1 MSWFS
6 KNKQDASS
14 ESLETSITTLLIHA
28 AKLDENY
35 SQDEKIIINK
45 CLVELGFGEK
55 EEVKELMDRCE
66 VLEKEINQILHL
78 TQEIKKLKYADR
90 LKIIEVLVQV
100 VYADGKMDE
109 FEDNLIRRV
118 CGLVYVENA
127 DVGPIKENIKK
138 KLTL

>member
-6 KNKQDASS
+6 KNKQDANF
-14 ESLETSITTLLIHA
+14 ESLETSVATLLIHA
-28 AKLDENY
+28 ARLDENY
-35 SQDEKIIINK
+35 SPNEKLTINK
-45 CLVELGFGEK
+45 CLVQLGFGENDK
-55 EEVKELMDRCE
+55 VEKLIDRCE
-66 VLEKEINQILHL
+66 ALEKESNQILHL
-78 TQEIKKLKYADR
+78 TQEIKKLKYTDR
-90 LKIIEVLVQV
+90 LKIIEVLVEV

-127 DVGPIKENIKK
+127 DVGAIKENIKK

>member
-6 KNKQDASS
+6 KNKQDANF
-14 ESLETSITTLLIHA
+14 ESLETSVATLLIHA
-28 AKLDENY
+28 ARLDENY
-35 SQDEKIIINK
+35 SQDEKLTINK
-45 CLVELGFGEK
+45 CLVELGFGENDK
-55 EEVKELMDRCE
+55 VEKLIDRCE
-66 VLEKEINQILHL
+66 ALEKESSQILHL
-78 TQEIKKLKYADR
+78 TQEIKKLKYTDR

>member
-6 KNKQDASS
+6 KNKQDTNF
-14 ESLETSITTLLIHA
+14 ESLETSVATLLIHA
-28 AKLDENY
+28 ARLDENY
-35 SQDEKIIINK
+35 SPNEKLTINK
-45 CLVELGFGEK
+45 CLVQLGFGENDK
-55 EEVKELMDRCE
+55 VEKLIDRCE
-66 VLEKEINQILHL
+66 ALEKESNQILHL
-78 TQEIKKLKYADR
+78 TQEIKKLKYTDR
-90 LKIIEVLVQV
+90 LKIIEVLVEV

-127 DVGPIKENIKK
+127 DVGTIKENIKK

>member
-6 KNKQDASS
+6 KNKQDTNF
-14 ESLETSITTLLIHA
+14 ESLETSVATLLIHA
-28 AKLDENY
+28 ARLDENY
-35 SQDEKIIINK
+35 SQNEKLTINK
-45 CLVELGFGEK
+45 CLVELGFGENDK
-55 EEVKELMDRCE
+55 VEKLIDRCE
-66 VLEKEINQILHL
+66 TLEKESNQILHL
-78 TQEIKKLKYADR
+78 TQEIKKLKYTDR
-90 LKIIEVLVQV
+90 LKIIEVLVEV

-127 DVGPIKENIKK
+127 DVGTIKENIKK

>member
-6 KNKQDASS
+6 KNKQDANF
-14 ESLETSITTLLIHA
+14 ESLETSVATLLIHA
-28 AKLDENY
+28 ARLDENY
-35 SQDEKIIINK
+35 SPNEKLTINK
-45 CLVELGFGEK
+45 CLVQLGFGENDK
-55 EEVKELMDRCE
+55 VEKLIDRCE
-66 VLEKEINQILHL
+66 ALEKESNQILHL
-78 TQEIKKLKYADR
+78 TQEIKKLKYTDR
-90 LKIIEVLVQV
+90 LKIIEVLVEV

>member
-6 KNKQDASS
+6 KNKQDANF
-14 ESLETSITTLLIHA
+14 ESLETSVATLLIHA
-28 AKLDENY
+28 ARLDENY
-35 SQDEKIIINK
+35 SPNEKLTINK
-45 CLVELGFGEK
+45 CLVELGFGENDK
-55 EEVKELMDRCE
+55 VEKLIDRCE
-66 VLEKEINQILHL
+66 ALEKESNQILHL
-78 TQEIKKLKYADR
+78 TQEIKKLKYTDR

>member
-6 KNKQDASS
+6 KNKQDANF
-14 ESLETSITTLLIHA
+14 ESLETSVATLLIHA
-28 AKLDENY
+28 ARLDENY
-35 SQDEKIIINK
+35 SQDEKLTINK
-45 CLVELGFGEK
+45 CLVELGFGENDK
-55 EEVKELMDRCE
+55 VEKLIDHCE
-66 VLEKEINQILHL
+66 ALEKESNQILHL

>member
-6 KNKQDASS
+6 KNKQDTNS
-14 ESLETSITTLLIHA
+14 ESLETSVTTLLIHA

-35 SQDEKIIINK
+35 SQDEKLTINK
-45 CLVELGFGEK
+45 CLVELGFGDNDKVEK
-55 EEVKELMDRCE
+55 LIDRCE
-66 VLEKEINQILHL
+66 ALEKESNQILHL
-78 TQEIKKLKYADR
+78 TQEIKKLKYTDR
-90 LKIIEVLVQV
+90 LKIIEVLVEV

-127 DVGPIKENIKK
+127 DVGAIKENIKK

>member
-6 KNKQDASS
+6 KNKQDANSKP
-14 ESLETSITTLLIHA
+14 LETSVTTLLIHA

-35 SQDEKIIINK
+35 SQDEKITINK

-55 EEVKELMDRCE
+55 DEVEKLIDRCE
-66 VLEKEINQILHL
+66 VLEKESNQILHL

>member
-6 KNKQDASS
+6 KNKQDTGS
-14 ESLETSITTLLIHA
+14 ESLETSVATLLIHA
-28 AKLDENY
+28 ARLDENY
-35 SQDEKIIINK
+35 SQDEKKTINK
-45 CLVELGFGEK
+45 CLVDLGFGEK
-55 EEVKELMDRCE
+55 EKIEKLIDRCE
-66 VLEKEINQILHL
+66 ILEKESNQILHL
-78 TQEIKKLKYADR
+78 TQEIKKLKYTDR
-90 LKIIEVLVQV
+90 LKIIEILVQV

-127 DVGPIKENIKK
+127 DVGPMKENIKK

>member
-6 KNKQDASS
+6 KNKQDAKS
-14 ESLETSITTLLIHA
+14 ESLETSVTTLLIHA

-35 SQDEKIIINK
+35 SEDEKITINK

-55 EEVKELMDRCE
+55 NEIEKLIDRCE
-66 VLEKEINQILHL
+66 VLEKESNQILHL
-78 TQEIKKLKYADR
+78 TQEIKKLKYTDR
-90 LKIIEVLVQV
+90 LKIIEVLIQV

-127 DVGPIKENIKK
+127 DVGPMKENIKK

>member
-6 KNKQDASS
+6 KNKQDANF
-14 ESLETSITTLLIHA
+14 ESLETSVATLLIHA
-28 AKLDENY
+28 ARLDEKY
-35 SQDEKIIINK
+35 SQDEKLTINK
-45 CLVELGFGEK
+45 CLVELGFGENDK
-55 EEVKELMDRCE
+55 VEKLIDRCE
-66 VLEKEINQILHL
+66 ALEKESNQILHL
-78 TQEIKKLKYADR
+78 TQEIKKLKYTDR

>member
-6 KNKQDASS
+6 KNKQDANF
-14 ESLETSITTLLIHA
+14 ESLETSVATLLIHA
-28 AKLDENY
+28 ARLDENY
-35 SQDEKIIINK
+35 SPNEKLTINK
-45 CLVELGFGEK
+45 CLVQLGFGENDK
-55 EEVKELMDRCE
+55 VEKLIDRCE
-66 VLEKEINQILHL
+66 ALEKESNQILHL
-78 TQEIKKLKYADR
+78 TQEIKKLKYTDR
-90 LKIIEVLVQV
+90 IKIIEVLVEV

-127 DVGPIKENIKK
+127 DVGTIKENIKK

>member
-6 KNKQDASS
+6 KNKQDANS
-14 ESLETSITTLLIHA
+14 ESLETSVTTLLIHA

-55 EEVKELMDRCE
+55 REVEKLIDRCE

-78 TQEIKKLKYADR
+78 TQEIKKLKYIDR

-118 CGLVYVENA
+118 CGLVYVENV
-127 DVGPIKENIKK
+127 DVGPMKENIKK

>member
-28 AKLDENY
+28 AKLDEKY
-35 SQDEKIIINK
+35 SQDEKITINK
-45 CLVELGFGEK
+45 CLVGLGFGEK
-55 EEVKELMDRCE
+55 DEVEKLIDRCE
-66 VLEKEINQILHL
+66 VLEKESNQILHL
-78 TQEIKKLKYADR
+78 TQEIKKLKYTDR

-118 CGLVYVENA
+118 CGLVYVENV

>member
-6 KNKQDASS
+6 KNKQDANS

-28 AKLDENY
+28 AKLDEKY
-35 SQDEKIIINK
+35 SQDEKITINK
-45 CLVELGFGEK
+45 CLVGLGFGEK
-55 EEVKELMDRCE
+55 DEVEKLIDRCE
-66 VLEKEINQILHL
+66 VLEKESNQILHL
-78 TQEIKKLKYADR
+78 TQEIKKLKYTDR

-118 CGLVYVENA
+118 CGLVYVENV
-127 DVGPIKENIKK
+127 DVGPMKENIKK

>member
-6 KNKQDASS
+6 RNKQDANF
-14 ESLETSITTLLIHA
+14 ESLETSVATLLIHA

-35 SQDEKIIINK
+35 SQDEKITINK
-45 CLVELGFGEK
+45 CLVERGFGEK
-55 EEVKELMDRCE
+55 DEIEKLIDRCE
-66 VLEKEINQILHL
+66 VLEKESNQILHL

-127 DVGPIKENIKK
+127 DVGPMKENIKK

>member
-6 KNKQDASS
+6 KNKQDTNF
-14 ESLETSITTLLIHA
+14 ESLETSVATLLIHA
-28 AKLDENY
+28 ARLDENY
-35 SQDEKIIINK
+35 SQNEKLTINK
-45 CLVELGFGEK
+45 CLVQLGFGENDK
-55 EEVKELMDRCE
+55 VEKLIDRCE
-66 VLEKEINQILHL
+66 ALEKESNQILHL
-78 TQEIKKLKYADR
+78 TQEIKKLKYTDR
-90 LKIIEVLVQV
+90 LKIIEVLVEV

-127 DVGPIKENIKK
+127 DVGTIKENIKK

>member
-1 MSWFS
+1 ME
-6 KNKQDASS
+6 KKTRV
-14 ESLETSITTLLIHA
+14 EKLI
-28 AKLDENY
+28 
-35 SQDEKIIINK
+35 
-45 CLVELGFGEK
+45 
-55 EEVKELMDRCE
+55 DRCE
-66 VLEKEINQILHL
+66 VLEKESNQILHL

>member
-78 TQEIKKLKYADR
+78 TQEIKKLKYIDR

-118 CGLVYVENA
+118 CGLIYVENA

>member
-6 KNKQDASS
+6 KNKQDANF
-14 ESLETSITTLLIHA
+14 ESLETSVATLLIHA
-28 AKLDENY
+28 ARLDENY
-35 SQDEKIIINK
+35 SQDEKLTINK
-45 CLVELGFGEK
+45 CLVELGFGENDK
-55 EEVKELMDRCE
+55 VEKLIDRCE
-66 VLEKEINQILHL
+66 ALEKESNQILHL
-78 TQEIKKLKYADR
+78 TQEIKKLKYTDR

-118 CGLVYVENA
+118 CGLIYVENA

>member
-6 KNKQDASS
+6 KNKQDANF
-14 ESLETSITTLLIHA
+14 ESLETSVATLLIHA
-28 AKLDENY
+28 ARLDEKY
-35 SQDEKIIINK
+35 SQDEKLTINK
-45 CLVELGFGEK
+45 CLVELGFGENDK
-55 EEVKELMDRCE
+55 VEKLIDRCE
-66 VLEKEINQILHL
+66 ALEKESNQILHL
-78 TQEIKKLKYADR
+78 TQEIKKLKYTDR
-90 LKIIEVLVQV
+90 LKIIEVLVEV

-138 KLTL
+138 KLPL

>member
-6 KNKQDASS
+6 KNKQDANS
-14 ESLETSITTLLIHA
+14 ESLETSVTTLLIHA

-55 EEVKELMDRCE
+55 EEVKELIDRCE

-90 LKIIEVLVQV
+90 LKIIEGLVQV

>member
-6 KNKQDASS
+6 KNKQDANFESS
-14 ESLETSITTLLIHA
+14 ETSVATLLIHA
-28 AKLDENY
+28 ARLDENY
-35 SQDEKIIINK
+35 SQDEKLTINK
-45 CLVELGFGEK
+45 CLVELGFGENDK
-55 EEVKELMDRCE
+55 VEKLIDRCE
-66 VLEKEINQILHL
+66 ALEKESNQILHL
-78 TQEIKKLKYADR
+78 TQEIKKLKYTDR

>member
-6 KNKQDASS
+6 KNKQDANF
-14 ESLETSITTLLIHA
+14 ESLETSVATLLIHA
-28 AKLDENY
+28 ARLDENY
-35 SQDEKIIINK
+35 SQDEKLTINK
-45 CLVELGFGEK
+45 CLIELGFGENDK
-55 EEVKELMDRCE
+55 VEKLIDRCE
-66 VLEKEINQILHL
+66 ALEKESNQILHL
-78 TQEIKKLKYADR
+78 TQEIKKLKYTDR

-127 DVGPIKENIKK
+127 DVGPMKENIKK

>member
-6 KNKQDASS
+6 KNKQDANS

-35 SQDEKIIINK
+35 SQDEKITISK
-45 CLVELGFGEK
+45 CLVGLGFGEK
-55 EEVKELMDRCE
+55 DEVEKLIDRCE
-66 VLEKEINQILHL
+66 VLEKESNQILHL
-78 TQEIKKLKYADR
+78 TQEIKKLKYTDR

-118 CGLVYVENA
+118 CGLVYVENV
-127 DVGPIKENIKK
+127 DVGPMKENIKK

>member
-6 KNKQDASS
+6 KNKQDANF
-14 ESLETSITTLLIHA
+14 ESLETSVATLLIHA
-28 AKLDENY
+28 ARLDENY
-35 SQDEKIIINK
+35 SQDEKLTINK
-45 CLVELGFGEK
+45 CLVELGFGENDK
-55 EEVKELMDRCE
+55 VEKLIDRCE
-66 VLEKEINQILHL
+66 ALEKESNQILHL
-78 TQEIKKLKYADR
+78 TQEIKKLKYTDR

>member
-6 KNKQDASS
+6 KNKQDANS
-14 ESLETSITTLLIHA
+14 ESLETSVTILLIHA

-55 EEVKELMDRCE
+55 DEVEKLIGRCE
-66 VLEKEINQILHL
+66 VLEKESNQILHL
-78 TQEIKKLKYADR
+78 TQEIKKLKYTDR

-127 DVGPIKENIKK
+127 DVGPMKENIKK

>member
-6 KNKQDASS
+6 KNKQDANF
-14 ESLETSITTLLIHA
+14 ESLETSVATLLIHA
-28 AKLDENY
+28 ARLDENY
-35 SQDEKIIINK
+35 SQDEKLTINK
-45 CLVELGFGEK
+45 CLIELGFGENDK
-55 EEVKELMDRCE
+55 VEKLIDRCE
-66 VLEKEINQILHL
+66 ALEKESNQILHL
-78 TQEIKKLKYADR
+78 TQEIKKLKYTDR

-118 CGLVYVENA
+118 CGLVYVENV

>member
-6 KNKQDASS
+6 KNKQDANS
-14 ESLETSITTLLIHA
+14 ESLETSVTTLLIHA
-28 AKLDENY
+28 AKLDEKY

-127 DVGPIKENIKK
+127 DVGPMKENIKK

>member
-6 KNKQDASS
+6 KNKQDANF
-14 ESLETSITTLLIHA
+14 ESLETSVATLLIHA
-28 AKLDENY
+28 ARLDENY
-35 SQDEKIIINK
+35 SQNEKLTINK
-45 CLVELGFGEK
+45 CLVQLGFRENNKVEK
-55 EEVKELMDRCE
+55 LIDRCE
-66 VLEKEINQILHL
+66 ALEKESNQILHL
-78 TQEIKKLKYADR
+78 TQEIKKLKYTDR

-127 DVGPIKENIKK
+127 DVGTIKENIKK

>member
-6 KNKQDASS
+6 KNKQDANF
-14 ESLETSITTLLIHA
+14 ESLETSVATLLIHA
-28 AKLDENY
+28 ARLDENY
-35 SQDEKIIINK
+35 SQDEKLTINK
-45 CLVELGFGEK
+45 CLVELGFGENDK
-55 EEVKELMDRCE
+55 VEKLIDRCE
-66 VLEKEINQILHL
+66 ALEEESNQILHL
-78 TQEIKKLKYADR
+78 TQEIKKLKYTDR

>member
-6 KNKQDASS
+6 KNKQDANS
-14 ESLETSITTLLIHA
+14 ESLETSVTTLLIHA

-78 TQEIKKLKYADR
+78 TQEIKKLKYIDR

-127 DVGPIKENIKK
+127 DVGPMKENIKK

>member
-6 KNKQDASS
+6 KNKQDANF
-14 ESLETSITTLLIHA
+14 ESLETSVATLLIHA

-35 SQDEKIIINK
+35 SQDEKLTINK
-45 CLVELGFGEK
+45 CLVELGFGENDK
-55 EEVKELMDRCE
+55 VEKLIDRCE
-66 VLEKEINQILHL
+66 ALEKESNQILHL
-78 TQEIKKLKYADR
+78 TQEIKKLKYTDR

>member
-55 EEVKELMDRCE
+55 EEVKELIDRCE

-90 LKIIEVLVQV
+90 LKIIEVLIQV

>member
-6 KNKQDASS
+6 KNKQDANS
-14 ESLETSITTLLIHA
+14 ESLETSVTTLLIHA
-28 AKLDENY
+28 AKLDEKY
-35 SQDEKIIINK
+35 SQDEKITINK
-45 CLVELGFGEK
+45 CLVELGFGENDK
-55 EEVKELMDRCE
+55 VEKLINRCE
-66 VLEKEINQILHL
+66 ALEKESNQILHL
-78 TQEIKKLKYADR
+78 TQEIKKLKYTDR

-127 DVGPIKENIKK
+127 DVGPMKENIKK

>member
-6 KNKQDASS
+6 KNKQDANF
-14 ESLETSITTLLIHA
+14 ESLETSVATLLIHA
-28 AKLDENY
+28 ARLDEKY
-35 SQDEKIIINK
+35 SQDEKLTINK
-45 CLVELGFGEK
+45 CLVELGFGENDK
-55 EEVKELMDRCE
+55 VEKLIDRCE
-66 VLEKEINQILHL
+66 ALEKESNQILHL
-78 TQEIKKLKYADR
+78 TQEIKKLKYTDR

-100 VYADGKMDE
+100 VCADGKMDE